1 MNMRTRLTALVLA
14 LLMFISTPVSAWAT
28 TVDAN
33 TYAQWLQD
41 AQAVSAQQQKMI
53 TTSEEILTT
62 TDVTYTGTAT
72 NRNTTF
78 LNLTGT
84 TSEDTT
90 LPQQS
95 ITLPVAG
102 SATLYAPSGAE
113 SYQWQ
118 VYVSGVWANI
128 LGDTAASITM
138 TYPMLSNALSGNSAL
153 VRCRME
159 QSGATVYSAETQV
172 TVDHTITTTAYTTT
186 RSIPV
191 QATEYTTTRSAN
203 SGIMLLATEPQ
214 QTYLITIQYL
224 FKDGT
229 PAANP
234 VIIQTGSSSGTQ
246 TYTGTVALPKVTGYD
261 VGTPKDLPTG
271 VTYNATN
278 ATLQFTNFSVTENK
292 NITITYVPALVSY
305 TVVYWQQKVGG
316 DSNEDYEKVEKDT
329 RQFQG
334 YTGDTVATDLAPGDK
349 YHGFRPLL
357 YDTGTPIAADGS
369 TVVNVKYDREY
380 YLIKFNLDGGTGV
393 DPIYAQFGAPYN
405 VNEPTRAG
413 YSFAGWDPALPAV
426 DERTIPYNGATYTA
440 QWNAN
445 ETSFTVVYWLDD
457 PNDNTE
463 DLEKRKYN
471 YWGSSTQKAKSGTI
485 VDGATY
491 QDYKKIA
498 NYQTLLNPYEVR
510 YSTYSHADKNVTIKG
525 DGSSVV
531 NVYYKRNVY
540 EMRFYY
546 AMEDASGTPY
556 VVGGSTYYFGNP
568 DSNTGS
574 IPSWVDKDDE
584 ISLLSRFLTNGDY
597 AKGTVGIIEN
607 LPQLTEEGLRRYGS
621 TKTVSDD
628 AKRKYHYFSFSAK
641 YGADLSDLWPVV
653 NVMNS
658 ITPSDPANKNY
669 PASMSA
675 WNGEYRVYYSQHNT
689 NQTIKGVY
697 SQLDYQIL
705 WDNNCN
711 VTGHPSGDSD
721 VVSFLCFWENGANIG
736 WSIPELYRYYIYVPA
751 LSNESIDKTYNGID
765 YHLHSCYDTVDNS
778 SVEEQT
784 APAIAGFSYPP
795 VRTSRK
801 MSDSEF
807 DTSKYTEAHEV
818 YFFYN
823 RLPYNLELHNAGT
836 TDKHENVLFGRNIAE
851 YVTTVPE
858 HPDESLRATHEFG
871 GWYLDP
877 DCVEGTE
884 FYIDQEPTMP
894 AHNLMLYAKWNLV
907 KHHVNVYLTKAHM
920 EAGSE
925 VDGELLY
932 SDTVEHGTLI
942 PELSRPQTPVNGSY
956 NFVHWFY
963 EVENDDGTIT
973 EHPFDF
979 ASIPVIHDLNIYAKW
994 STDVVMNYKVYY
1006 VKKGTGEAIGDAT
1019 EFVADLSAG
1028 SALAGTSKTFYAKG
1042 VTELYE
1048 AYQTGWFPETQSH
1061 TISIGIDEDKNSY
1074 TFKYVQVDKVPYQV
1088 CYVDENGNSL
1098 RDPVTVF
1105 DNDKAVVTENFVL
1118 IPGYVPDAL
1127 QKRLVVAYDANAD
1140 IDKPTEANTITFV
1153 YKRDE
1158 QTAMYVINHYLVDN
1172 AGNETLH
1179 SYQTSTATMT
1189 SDTPAT
1195 VTANKLN
1202 LDGYHFSNVKCEIA
1216 EGDDQNTTFDKTYL
1230 SVTMKQGSAGF
1241 VMNLYYQEQ
1250 TATINYLV
1258 ASGCESMGSVSLA
1271 SETLG
1276 VVTGTPVGST
1286 PTANQGFKFVG
1297 WYSDAD
1303 CTQPVLLGV
1312 NADNGTL
1319 TPMRN
1324 PGELW
1329 TDVTYYAKFV
1339 LNVADL
1345 TITKEV
1351 VDAIATD
1358 NFHPNANT
1366 EFSFLVQIGGKNYV
1380 GGYTVAGQHASTA
1393 NGIITLK
1400 AGETASISDVTIGE
1414 AYTVVE
1420 QTLPMGYTCEDDT
1433 VRGTIQES
1441 SNDVTITN
1449 TYQVRSLTINKA
1461 VKGGDAPRG
1470 EVFYFNVT
1478 LPNGSYA
1485 TLTDGSMQSTL
1496 TVANDQATV
1505 LLTAGQTV
1513 VISGIPYGAEYAVTE
1528 QAHAD
1533 YSTGVAGASS
1543 GRLNTDVSMT
1553 FTNTYLYSHLTVTK
1567 KGMTQGSA
1575 IVHVKVA
1582 DTTYSVVLNGDNNWT
1597 QTIAHLP
1604 IGATIDVQEA
1614 TDWSWR
1620 YSKAPT
1626 IVHADKVTEGGS
1638 TADITNTQAE
1648 TKWLDDESA
1657 QANIFSGDN
1666 N

>member
-14 LLMFISTPVSAWAT
+14 LLMFSSTPVSAWAT

-62 TDVTYTGTAT
+62 TDVTYTGT
-72 NRNTTF
+72 TTDRDVTS

-102 SATLYAPSGAE
+102 SATLHAPSGAE

-234 VIIQTGSSSGTQ
+234 LIIQTGSSSGTQ
-246 TYTGTVALPKVTGYD
+246 SYTGTVALPKVTGYD
-261 VGTPKDLPTG
+261 VDTPKDLPTG

-278 ATLQFTNFSVTENK
+278 ATLQFSNFSVTENK

-316 DSNEDYEKVEKDT
+316 DSNEDYEKVERIPT
-329 RQFQG
+329 MQG

-349 YHGFRPLL
+349 YQGFRPLL

-413 YSFAGWDPALPAV
+413 YSFVGWDPELPIE
-426 DERTIPYNGATYTA
+426 DEPTIPYGGKEYTA
-440 QWNAN
+440 KWTPAQTTYSVAYWLENAN
-445 ETSFTVVYWLDD
+445 DNGYSLYEIEHDKEALSEDVV
-457 PNDNTE
+457 
-463 DLEKRKYN
+463 
-471 YWGSSTQKAKSGTI
+471 SSTSYDDRTFADAKYFDRNSSKDKDYTI
-485 VDGATY
+485 D
-491 QDYKKIA
+491 
-498 NYQTLLNPYEVR
+498 
-510 YSTYSHADKNVTIKG
+510 G
-525 DGSSVV
+525 DGSTVI
-531 NVYYKRNVY
+531 NVYYDRKVY
-540 EMRFYY
+540 TLLFYY
-546 AMEDASGTPY
+546 AKTNDTSCWVSTNT
-556 VVGGSTYYFGNP
+556 GGSSGKS
-568 DSNTGS
+568 SNDAYIYATWGAGQTSGAPALINLSDRLTTGS
-574 IPSWVDKDDE
+574 IVNADGFTYHY
-584 ISLLSRFLTNGDY
+584 ISL
-597 AKGTVGIIEN
+597 
-607 LPQLTEEGLRRYGS
+607 
-621 TKTVSDD
+621 
-628 AKRKYHYFSFSAK
+628 SAK
-641 YGADLSDLWPVV
+641 YGAYIGDIWPTTA
-653 NVMNS
+653 NIATHGNYKFIS
-658 ITPSDPANKNY
+658 WGTQIGTGYHTYNENKNIKGMY
-669 PASMSA
+669 PTMSQEIIKNKDKPSEPHTMVGY
-675 WNGEYRVYYSQHNT
+675 WNTAPLNYEYRIYYELLEDSTATEDIKTHNDKNYT
-689 NQTIKGVY
+689 HVNTFDTTSMQKEADQQTALTFDGVTFKERYPSTGY
-697 SQLDYQIL
+697 SEVIPGTDIRYVEFYYTRNKYTLTILDGNKQLREE
-705 WDNNCN
+705 
-711 VTGHPSGDSD
+711 T
-721 VVSFLCFWENGANIG
+721 VSFGA
-736 WSIPELYRYYIYVPA
+736 SLESKEPSKDDLTPP
-751 LSNESIDKTYNGID
+751 SN
-765 YHLHSCYDTVDNS
+765 
-778 SVEEQT
+778 
-784 APAIAGFSYPP
+784 
-795 VRTSRK
+795 
-801 MSDSEF
+801 
-807 DTSKYTEAHEV
+807 
-818 YFFYN
+818 
-823 RLPYNLELHNAGT
+823 
-836 TDKHENVLFGRNIAE
+836 
-851 YVTTVPE
+851 
-858 HPDESLRATHEFG
+858 HEFA
-871 GWYLDP
+871 GWYTSEDFIP
-877 DCVEGTE
+877 GTE
-884 FYIDQEPTMP
+884 FDFEGKTMP
-894 AHNLMLYAKWNLV
+894 AQNMTIYVKWV
-907 KHHVNVYLTKAHM
+907 PVSHTVNVYLT
-920 EAGSE
+920 EADIASGTP
-925 VDGELLY
+925 LLTT
-932 SDTVEHGTLI
+932 SVEHGTYVPTNESLEN
-942 PELSRPQTPVNGSY
+942 PKNGDKE
-956 NFVHWFY
+956 FIHWFY
-963 EVENDDGTIT
+963 KVETADGFT
-973 EHPFDF
+973 EYPFDF
-979 ASIPVIHDLNIYAKW
+979 DTIPVTHDLNIYGKW
-994 STDVVMNYKVYY
+994 RSNGTVKYTVYY
-1006 VKKGTGEAIGDAT
+1006 MKAGTAGDISNTANY
-1019 EFVADLSAG
+1019 VAVPYIG
-1028 SALAGTSKTFYAKG
+1028 SAIADTDKTVEAKG
-1042 VTELYE
+1042 DTELY
-1048 AYQTGWFPETQSH
+1048 ADYQTGWFPTTKSSNLRITE
-1061 TISIGIDEDKNSY
+1061 DENNNY
-1074 TFKYVQVDKVPYQV
+1074 YVFEYANKDKVPYQV
-1088 CYVDENGNSL
+1088 RYVYVDKNGVEHIETKVVS
-1098 RDPVTVF
+1098 
-1105 DNDKAVVTENFVL
+1105 DNNKAVVTETFKL
-1118 IPGYVPDAL
+1118 IPGYAPDAL
-1127 QKRLVVAYDANAD
+1127 QKQLVVSYDANA
-1140 IDKPTEANTITFV
+1140 TSEALLEANTITFTYTSNTKEIV
-1153 YKRDE
+1153 SI
-1158 QTAMYVINHYLVDN
+1158 ANHYLVDKN
-1172 AGNETLH
+1172 GVETL
-1179 SYQTSTATMT
+1179 YQTVPYPVELAEGTTQT
-1189 SDTPAT
+1189 IT
-1195 VTANKLN
+1195 VDALN
-1202 LDGYHFSNVKCEIA
+1202 LAGYQRTGVECEIA
-1216 EGDDQNTTFDKTYL
+1216 ANDTHTTFDSTNL

-1241 VMNLYYQEQ
+1241 VMNLYYHEQ
-1250 TATINYLV
+1250 TATIKYQV
-1258 ASGCESMGSVSLA
+1258 GSSFVSMGSLSLGA
-1271 SETLG
+1271 ETLG

-1380 GGYTVAGQHASTA
+1380 GGYTVAGQHASTD

-1400 AGETASISDVTIGE
+1400 AGEPASISDVTIGE

-1433 VRGTIQES
+1433 VSGTIQES

-1449 TYQVRSLTINKA
+1449 TYQVCSLTITKQ
-1461 VKGGDAPRG
+1461 VKGGDAPEG
-1470 EVFYFNVT
+1470 DVFDFVVS
-1478 LPNGSYA
+1478 LPNGTYKQ
-1485 TLTDGSMQSTL
+1485 TNNLTITDGKAEIRL
-1496 TVANDQATV
+1496 AHGE
-1505 LLTAGQTV
+1505 TA
-1513 VISGIPYGAEYAVTE
+1513 VISGIPYGATYTVTE
-1528 QAHAD
+1528 VKHDD
-1533 YSTGVAGASS
+1533 YSTMVS
-1543 GRLNTDVSMT
+1543 GNSTGTLYNNTAMT
-1553 FTNTYLYSHLTVTK
+1553 FTNTYLYSHLTVK
-1567 KGMTQGSA
+1567 KVGMTQGSA

-1620 YSKAPT
+1620 YAQNEIVQDAT
-1626 IVHADKVTEGGS
+1626 IIEGGS
-1638 TADITNTQAE
+1638 TVDITNTQAE
-1648 TKWLDDESA
+1648 TKWLDDESSK
-1657 QANIFSGDN
+1657 ANIFTGSN
-1666 N
+1666 